1 MGYTVIYSSTN
12 KVSWVF
18 KSSTVRTC
26 EFQKEIKEEEEKKI
40 VAVINEKSLI
50 MKGDKNKN

>member
-1 MGYTVIYSSTN
+1 VGYTVIYSSTN